1 MDCTCRFCFSI
12 QNRKDR
18 LHQRLRRWK
27 YYKEQKIR
35 LFKISIYLA
44 SYFWLSFPGGLESNA
59 GDLGWIA
66 GLGISPGER
75 NGKPTPAFLLGES
88 HGQRNL
94 AASPWGRKESDTTER
109 LTHTHFW
116 LFWASVAVWAFSSSW
131 ECGLL
136 CIVAVNR
143 LFIGVA
149 SLVPGHRRQSAG
161 SVVVMQGP
169 TRCAAFEILLNQES
183 SWCPL
188 HCKADSQPL
197 DHQGNLRTEVRLFPM
212 PHINLYEIG

>member
-1 MDCTCRFCFSI
+1 MMLYLYFSLCFYIPYPYFSLCSTTSILRILTGRGKLQFLKTHVDFTDCTCRFCFSI

-149 SLVPGHRRQSAG
+149 SLVPGHRR
-161 SVVVMQGP
+161 
-169 TRCAAFEILLNQES
+169 
-183 SWCPL
+183 
-188 HCKADSQPL
+188 
-197 DHQGNLRTEVRLFPM
+197 
-212 PHINLYEIG
+212 